1 MVRRCAP
8 PERVVHGLDTARKE
22 SRKLIGIEP
31 KTADKDAHRPGNR
44 TLETMSAPPLLR
56 RTARHAIN
64 RSLRHYAGTLVGPR
78 ETRAGQVPEAM

>member
-1 MVRRCAP
+1 M
-8 PERVVHGLDTARKE
+8 HGLDTARKE
-22 SRKLIGIEP
+22 SRKSIGIEP
-31 KTADKDAHRPGNR
+31 KTADKDARRPGNR

-56 RTARHAIN
+56 RTAHHAIN